1 MTSSAER
8 KKIQQA
14 LAEVQRRFPDGLAV
28 LDPIEN
34 LQIKDNSFKE
44 LLRKIEI
51 MESRLVANPLH
62 NSPRLEGLYNK
73 YAEKVI
79 LTNKIRALK
88 KQIQEAHAITQLDE
102 LKCRKRVL
110 RRLQFVNDDEV
121 VQLKAR
127 VACEISTGD
136 ELMLSEL
143 LFNRFFN
150 DLTPEQCAAVMSC
163 FVFEERVKDEPI
175 LTEDLARPL
184 REIKNQARIIAKVSV
199 ESKMAVNEEEY
210 VQSFK
215 WQLMPVV
222 LAWAQGKSFGDIC
235 KMTDVYEGSLIRV
248 FRRLEEGL
256 RQMAEASKVM
266 GSEELEKKFEE
277 ALTKVRRDIVA
288 AQSLYL

>member
-222 LAWAQGKSFGDIC
+222 LAWAQGKSFGDIW
-235 KMTDVYEGSLIRV
+235 
-248 FRRLEEGL
+248 
-256 RQMAEASKVM
+256 
-266 GSEELEKKFEE
+266 
-277 ALTKVRRDIVA
+277 
-288 AQSLYL
+288 